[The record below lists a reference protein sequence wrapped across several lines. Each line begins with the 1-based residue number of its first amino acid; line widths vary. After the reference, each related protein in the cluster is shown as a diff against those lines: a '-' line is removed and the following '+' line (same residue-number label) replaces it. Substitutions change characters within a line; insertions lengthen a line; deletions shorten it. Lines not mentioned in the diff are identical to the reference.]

1 MSRCYCNFAE
11 QNCYSNLTSYR
22 KKLLLGQHFGSK
34 ADRKMYFGL
43 KFVAVR
49 LALEKLS
56 WRITFVI
63 LKACEI
69 HKSENVG
76 ENLNSSYIDALFT
89 AGGSSCVQFRTV
101 FSVLVAKY
109 CLVFYVSL
117 SGRRFYIFSA
127 EDFPCASCTIFKSR
141 PLLELDGN
149 NNKENKFLFL
159 HEQILKNNSLSTCA
173 VTESKN
179 YIRTRSNAFRT
190 MI

>member
-117 SGRRFYIFSA
+117 LYFSA
-127 EDFPCASCTIFKSR
+127 EDFPCASCTILKSR
-141 PLLELDGN
+141 PLLELDRN
-149 NNKENKFLFL
+149 NNKKISSSFCMNKF
-159 HEQILKNNSLSTCA
+159 
-173 VTESKN
+173 
-179 YIRTRSNAFRT
+179 
-190 MI
+190 